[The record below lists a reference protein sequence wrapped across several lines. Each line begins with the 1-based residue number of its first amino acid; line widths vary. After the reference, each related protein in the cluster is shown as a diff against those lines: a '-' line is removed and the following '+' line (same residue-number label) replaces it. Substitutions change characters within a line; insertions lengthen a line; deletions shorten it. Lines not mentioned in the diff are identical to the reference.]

1 MPICTA
7 GGSTGLLQARGLNLA
22 LSGELS
28 EELSSRPA
36 FIAWTVCSL
45 PL

>member
-1 MPICTA
+1 MTVCTA
-7 GGSTGLLQARGLNLA
+7 GGSTGLLQAHGLNLA

-36 FIAWTVCSL
+36 FIAWTVRRF